1 MSTTCPNGHLSATTD
16 YCDECG
22 ARIAPTQPQAAPDPQ
37 ASPDDTPSALSSAAV
52 EAPAPTAP
60 SPLTQPCPDCAA
72 PRVGSD
78 KFCEGCG
85 YDFTTG
91 KSSEHHTTPPGMAAK
106 TPGSAHPPPAAA
118 GRWEAIVSADRDYF
132 ESVAVEAVEFPQ
144 HCPDRKFTLSQE
156 EINIGRRSPT
166 RGIAPEIDLA
176 GAPEDP
182 AISHL
187 HAILLRQQ
195 DGSYS
200 LVDQVLQ
207 QRHNP
212 QRRPRADRQQHACT
226 ARRRGPDP
234 YRSVDHRDYPPRR

>member
-1 MSTTCPNGHLSATTD
+1 MSTTCPNGHVSATTD
-16 YCDECG
+16 YCEVCG
-22 ARIAPTQPQAAPDPQ
+22 ARIAGAEPQAAPNAEAAPHE
-37 ASPDDTPSALSSAAV
+37 ASGALGSAAL

-60 SPLTQPCPDCAA
+60 SPLTEPCPDCAA

-91 KSSEHHTTPPGMAAK
+91 RSSQH
-106 TPGSAHPPPAAA
+106 PAAPPDA
-118 GRWEAIVSADRDYF
+118 TDTADPAQSSSATPAHWEALVSADRDYF
-132 ESVAVEAVEFPQ
+132 ERVAVEEVDFPA
-144 HCPDRKFTLSQE
+144 HCPARKFTLDQA
-156 EINIGRRSPT
+156 EINIGRRSLS

-187 HAILLRQQ
+187 HAILVRQQ

-200 LVDQVLQ
+200 LVDPGSSNGTTLNDDPAPITNNTPVPLADGDRIHIGAWTTVTI
-207 QRHNP
+207 RHG
-212 QRRPRADRQQHACT
+212 HE
-226 ARRRGPDP
+226 
-234 YRSVDHRDYPPRR
+234 